1 MLFVLNG
8 TAGDGDDRQENVP
21 TEHHLGGFFPRP
33 TGTKWPRQGY
43 GEPRQMTRS
52 SISACERYPRVV
64 ARSRFQPLSGLLP
77 EVFEEVAGIVHGKC
91 Q

>member
-64 ARSRFQPLSGLLP
+64 ARSQKYLP
-77 EVFEEVAGIVHGKC
+77 SVNI
-91 Q
+91 